1 MEQFGFYRVG
11 DKKFFSKL
19 EAAHEHERAS
29 LPLKWD
35 FNDAVFSTLDWT
47 VEPPESLEE
56 LYRQRAQQIR
66 DKYDYLVLWF
76 SGGADSSNILNTF
89 INNDIKLDE
98 VASQVNYEATH
109 DTTNFLN
116 GEIYH
121 VAKPKVE
128 TARLKQPWLKHTI
141 IDLAKQTVDHF
152 TNKETK
158 FDWIY
163 HMNGYLNPNNA
174 SKQDIKLR
182 EAHWR
187 EMINVGKRVCFIHG
201 IDKPRVQ
208 EVKGRYYFTFVDMVD
223 TAVSGNTQMLNRP
236 WEFDEMFYW
245 SPDAPLIPVKQ
256 SHIIKRYMALAT
268 PTSPYITTDSKN
280 VVARKIGNTNYYLT
294 VDGISHLIYP
304 GWYPVPFQ
312 AKAPS
317 LFFTPRDEWFFKL
330 PDSDPAKYA
339 WRTGLEHIW
348 RITPDKWK
356 VNPADI
362 YSGFKKFYSK
372 PYDLGRG

>member
-1 MEQFGFYRVG
+1 MDQFGFYRVG
-11 DKKFFSKL
+11 KQKFYSKL
-19 EAAHEHERAS
+19 EAAHEHERS
-29 LPLKWD
+29 GLPLKWD
-35 FNDAVFSTLDWT
+35 FNDTVFNTVNWR
-47 VEPPESLEE
+47 VEPPETLEE

-66 DKYDYLVLWF
+66 DRYDYLVLWF

-89 INNDIKLDE
+89 INNNIKLDE

-109 DTTNFLN
+109 DKTNFLN

-141 IDLAKQTVDHF
+141 IDLAKQTLDHF
-152 TNKETK
+152 TAKETK

-174 SKQDIKLR
+174 AKQDIKLR
-182 EAHWR
+182 EPHWR
-187 EMINVGKRVCFIHG
+187 DMINAGKRVGFIHG

-208 EVKGRYYFTFVDMVD
+208 EVKGRYYFTFTDMVD

-245 SPDAPLIPVKQ
+245 SPDALLIPVKQ
-256 SHIIKRYMALAT
+256 SHIIKRYMQLAT
-268 PTSPYITTDSKN
+268 PTSPYITTDEKN
-280 VVARKIGNTNYYLT
+280 IVGRKIGKQYYYLN
-294 VDGISHLIYP
+294 VDGISQLIYP

-330 PDSDPAKYA
+330 PDTDPAKYS
-339 WRTGLEHIW
+339 WRVGLEHIW
-348 RITPDKWK
+348 RIMPDKWK
-356 VNPADI
+356 TNPNDI
-362 YSGFKKFYSK
+362 YSGFKRFYSR
-372 PYDLGRG
+372 PYDLGQ